1 MYRHKEIE
9 KIIKNG
15 ASFIE
20 KTQRKDGSWYE
31 QTLY

>member
-1 MYRHKEIE
+1 MYRHEEIE

-20 KTQRKDGSWYE
+20 KTQRKDGSWYVNVH
-31 QTLY
+31 Y